1 MRELKF
7 RVWFH
12 EPDTGHGVF
21 VEADEAFRDNYI
33 DWFGSELAPT
43 DECSIIEQFTGLYDK
58 NGTEIYEGDVVCYHS
73 YHNLGHVQEKTIG
86 RVVWGRT
93 GDSDEWA
100 HSKHYEWTVRGD
112 SLADV
117 ADSDYPDEAY
127 CEVIGNIHDNP
138 ELLEA

>member
-7 RVWFH
+7 RAWH
-12 EPDTGHGVF
+12 KDEERWEDF
-21 VEADEAFRDNYI
+21 VDIRSD
-33 DWFGSELAPT
+33 GSIMTAWGLDANG
-43 DECSIIEQFTGLYDK
+43 CFIVEQFTGLYDK